1 MRGFDHA
8 TILSPSFHGL
18 CLERLAQCPPPP
30 ICVQNTTKNLLQII
44 SPAAYLSGTKNSD
57 NRKKNLKNPQIL
69 G

>member
-1 MRGFDHA
+1 MQRFLVPVSTAFARNAWHNA
-8 TILSPSFHGL
+8 
-18 CLERLAQCPPPP
+18 PPPP